1 MKVPIVTIVGKPN
14 VGKSMF
20 FNRMAGSRVA
30 IISEEAGTTRDRI
43 FRKIEHPEMDFFLVD
58 TGGLEFES
66 TADIDI
72 EENMQKQTRIAIE
85 ESDLVIFMISGN
97 SDLTAN
103 DFKAAELLRKASNKK
118 SILLAVNKCDHPM
131 SEADLAYVFELGLGN
146 PISISALHNVG
157 IDKLTDEIIETLKG
171 RHFLTKNSE
180 QYKELIKSEENILS
194 VALVGKTNVG
204 KSSLINALLNQE
216 KLVVSAT
223 PHTTRDSTDSIVR
236 HGGKDYNFID
246 TAGMR
251 SRGKIGKGIEHF
263 SVLRTISSIERCD
276 VAILVIDTSEI
287 ISHQDQQ
294 IAKAIL
300 DANKGLIILAN
311 KWDIPQGGTKPQEQS
326 QDLPQKINIF
336 PQGSTKAQGQSQD
349 ELQET
354 NKETKKESDESE
366 QKRKSAYIN
375 RLQRKFPFLSW
386 APLIFTSAVT
396 KQNLTKIF
404 DQIELIYKERQS
416 RIPTAKLN
424 HFVEKIVEQH
434 KPSGSRRISP
444 KLFYV
449 TQVDVNPPHF
459 VFFVNKKKYFHF
471 SYLRYLENKMREQ
484 FGFIGT
490 PIVLGFK
497 EKEARYKGKE

>member
-1 MKVPIVTIVGKPN
+1 
-14 VGKSMF
+14 MF
-20 FNRMAGSRVA
+20 FNRMIGSRVA
-30 IISEEAGTTRDRI
+30 IISEDAGTTRDRI

-58 TGGLEFES
+58 TGGLEFE
-66 TADIDI
+66 TKADIDI
-72 EENMQKQTRIAIE
+72 EENMQKQARIAIE

-97 SDLTAN
+97 SDLTGN

-118 SILLAVNKCDHPM
+118 PILLAVNKCDHPM
-131 SEADLAYVFELGLGN
+131 DEVDLAYVFELGLGN
-146 PISISALHNVG
+146 PTAISALHNIG
-157 IDKLTDEIIETLKG
+157 IDKLIDEIIRTLKN
-171 RHFLTKNSE
+171 RHFLTKDSE
-180 QYKELIKSEENILS
+180 QYKELIKSEESLLS

-236 HGGKDYNFID
+236 HQGREYNFID

-263 SVLRTISSIERCD
+263 SVLRTISSIERSD
-276 VAILVIDTSEI
+276 VAILVIDTSDEL
-287 ISHQDQQ
+287 SHQDQQ
-294 IAKAIL
+294 IARAIL
-300 DANKGLIILAN
+300 DAKKGLIILAN
-311 KWDIPQGGTKPQEQS
+311 KWDIPQCG
-326 QDLPQKINIF
+326 
-336 PQGSTKAQGQSQD
+336 TKAQGQSQN
-349 ELQET
+349 EPQ
-354 NKETKKESDESE
+354 ETKKESDESE

-386 APLIFTSAVT
+386 APLIFTSAIT

-404 DQIELIYKERQS
+404 DQIELIYKERQK
-416 RIPTAKLN
+416 RVPTARLN
-424 HFVEKIVEQH
+424 HFAEKIVEQH
-434 KPSGSRRISP
+434 KPSGSGRISP

-471 SYLRYLENKMREQ
+471 SYLRYMENKMREQ

-497 EKEARYKGKE
+497 EKEARYKNKA